1 MAIGWFAVLKSVP
14 WSTVISNAPVIADGA
29 KKLWKA
35 VAKKPPSPEP
45 LPAREQVAADS
56 GERAVAT
63 LRAQLA
69 AVELA
74 SSRLEEQMLA
84 SSELI
89 KALAEQN
96 TLLIGLVEANC
107 LRTLWLARAVGVLGV
122 VAAAGLAV
130 FFVRLYAG

>member
-1 MAIGWFAVLKSVP
+1 MATAWFTVFKSVP
-14 WSTVISNAPVIADGA
+14 WSTVISNAPAVADGA

-35 VAKKPPSPEP
+35 VAKKSPPQPPAAGEP
-45 LPAREQVAADS
+45 VAAVS
-56 GERAVAT
+56 GDAAVAT
-63 LRAQLA
+63 LRTQLA

-96 TLLIGLVEANC
+96 ALLIGLVEANG
-107 LRTLWLARAVGVLGV
+107 LRTLWLARAVAVLGV
-122 VAAAGLAV
+122 VAAAELVV
-130 FFVRLYAG
+130 FFVRL

>member
-1 MAIGWFAVLKSVP
+1 MATAWFTVFKSVP
-14 WSTVISNAPVIADGA
+14 WSTVISNAPAVADGA

-35 VAKKPPSPEP
+35 VAKKSPPPQPPAAGEP
-45 LPAREQVAADS
+45 VAAVS
-56 GERAVAT
+56 GDAAVAT
-63 LRAQLA
+63 LRTQLA

-96 TLLIGLVEANC
+96 ALLIGLVEANG
-107 LRTLWLARAVGVLGV
+107 LRTLWLARAVAVLGV
-122 VAAAGLAV
+122 VAAAELVV
-130 FFVRLYAG
+130 FFVRL

>member
-1 MAIGWFAVLKSVP
+1 MAIGWFTVLKSVP

-35 VAKKPPSPEP
+35 VEKKPPSPEP
-45 LPAREQVAADS
+45 PPARDQVAADS
-56 GERAVAT
+56 GERAVAS
-63 LRAQLA
+63 LRTQLA

-107 LRTLWLARAVGVLGV
+107 VRTLWLARAVGVLGV
-122 VAAAGLAV
+122 VAAAGLTV

>member
-1 MAIGWFAVLKSVP
+1 MATAWFTVLKSVP

-35 VAKKPPSPEP
+35 VAKKSPPPAPPPASEP
-45 LPAREQVAADS
+45 VAVGS
-56 GERAVAT
+56 GEQAIT
-63 LRAQLA
+63 NLRTQLA
-69 AVELA
+69 AVEAA

-107 LRTLWLARAVGVLGV
+107 IRTRWLARAVGVLGV

>member
-1 MAIGWFAVLKSVP
+1 MAIAWFSVLKSVP

-35 VAKKPPSPEP
+35 VARKSAPPPP
-45 LPAREQVAADS
+45 PPASGPVAAQT
-56 GERAVAT
+56 GEPTVAALGT
-63 LRAQLA
+63 RLA

-89 KALAEQN
+89 KALADQDAV
-96 TLLIGLVEANC
+96 LIALVEAH
-107 LRTLWLARAVGVLGV
+107 RARSRWLAWAVGALAVA
-122 VAAAGLAV
+122 VAAGWVVL
-130 FFVRLYAG
+130 FVRLAAG

>member
-1 MAIGWFAVLKSVP
+1 MATAWFTVLKGLP
-14 WSTVISNAPVIADGA
+14 WSTVISNAPAVADGA

-35 VAKKPPSPEP
+35 VAKKSASPEP
-45 LPAREQVAADS
+45 PPAREPVAVDS
-56 GERAVAT
+56 GEQAIT
-63 LRAQLA
+63 ILRAQLA
-69 AVELA
+69 AVESA

-96 TLLIGLVEANC
+96 TLLIELVGANC

-122 VAAAGLAV
+122 VAAAGLIV

>member
-1 MAIGWFAVLKSVP
+1 MATAWFTVLKSVP

-35 VAKKPPSPEP
+35 VAKKSPPPESP
-45 LPAREQVAADS
+45 PAREPVAVGS
-56 GERAVAT
+56 GNQAITT
-63 LRAQLA
+63 LRTQLA
-69 AVELA
+69 AVESA

-96 TLLIGLVEANC
+96 TLLIGMIEANC
-107 LRTLWLARAVGVLGV
+107 TRTRWLARAVGVLGV
-122 VAAAGLAV
+122 VAATGLAD